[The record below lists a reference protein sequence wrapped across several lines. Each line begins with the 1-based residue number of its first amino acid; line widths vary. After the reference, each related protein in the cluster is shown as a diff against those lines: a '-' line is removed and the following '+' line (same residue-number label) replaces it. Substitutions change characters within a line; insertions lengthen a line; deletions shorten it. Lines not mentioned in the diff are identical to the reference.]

1 MAANSV
7 ANSVVSEIQ
16 TGRHSPRGANR
27 KRKLMQSQSY
37 KRGRGGRGSGGTA
50 NITQLSRGDTEHR
63 AKIKTWDART
73 ADKKREDELKEK
85 RAIEKKADEKE
96 AIETRL
102 AEAAKE
108 EEERVAR
115 LGEHVASAISFVKAM
130 ACQEAPPQ
138 AP

>member
-1 MAANSV
+1 MTANSV

-37 KRGRGGRGSGGTA
+37 KRSGGTA
-50 NITQLSRGDTEHR
+50 NITQLSRGDKEHR

-73 ADKKREDELKEK
+73 TDKKREDELKEK
-85 RAIEKKADEKE
+85 RAIDKKADEKE

-102 AEAAKE
+102 AEAAKKE
-108 EEERVAR
+108 EKRVAR
-115 LGEHVASAISFVKAM
+115 LGEHVASAISFVKAT
-130 ACQEAPPQ
+130 ACQQAPPQ